1 MAVTGLERFFLLNNC
16 YSFVTILLKFFVKVI
31 MRCILMKEGNSLN
44 QKILT
49 ERQRLE
55 CLAQMFGL
63 KHPSVI
69 KQSEKLDKL
78 IYTVQKG

>member
-1 MAVTGLERFFLLNNC
+1 
-16 YSFVTILLKFFVKVI
+16 
-31 MRCILMKEGNSLN
+31 MKEGNSLS

-55 CLAQMFGL
+55 YLAQILGL

-78 IYTVQKG
+78 IFTVQKG

>member
-1 MAVTGLERFFLLNNC
+1 
-16 YSFVTILLKFFVKVI
+16 
-31 MRCILMKEGNSLN
+31 MKDGNSLAH
-44 QKILT
+44 KILT

-55 CLAQMFGL
+55 YLAQMFGL

-78 IYTVQKG
+78 IFTVQKG